1 MHHNANFTSP
11 RSAPFFGASVF
22 IPEDLFRLFRLSTF
36 LFEIVHLTSQW
47 AFWTVQFYSFRLSSC
62 FFSDRLLSDFR
73 IVFFRRPSTFSLLDR
88 TRLRYIA
95 SKQNK
100 PFCVILRDCIFSAT
114 GSYIFR
120 LSVSQ
125 SWLTNYSQVPYIFSE
140 RTIYFF
146 LTDDSFMILR
156 DRIFYA
162 KRSYIFSEKTVFFQY
177 SRAVYFRRPFILH
190 RGHYIFSSKIVYFTV
205 DPLISLKYSLS
216 QIFSLIEP
224 KKWLRIFENFFDFWP
239 IFDFLAKIFF
249 F

>member
-1 MHHNANFTSP
+1 M
-11 RSAPFFGASVF
+11 
-22 IPEDLFRLFRLSTF
+22 
-36 LFEIVHLTSQW
+36 
-47 AFWTVQFYSFRLSSC
+47 
-62 FFSDRLLSDFR
+62 
-73 IVFFRRPSTFSLLDR
+73 
-88 TRLRYIA
+88 
-95 SKQNK
+95 
-100 PFCVILRDCIFSAT
+100 ILRDCIFSAT

-177 SRAVYFRRPFILH
+177 FRAVYFRRPFILH

-205 DPLISLKYSLS
+205 DPLLSLKYSLS

-224 KKWLRIFENFFDFWP
+224 KKWLRIFEK
-239 IFDFLAKIFF
+239 IFRFLANFRFFGQKFF
-249 F
+249 FLNSDFSSLVDPYYIHKAFFLKGGPEKTRFLAIRDLILLRGGVWDGSKSHRRRQCTCQHMHLILRWLKIRTIQFLFELLIRCFIFEVAHFF